1 MKDYNLIK
9 YIGKKIGYCKEDK
22 KANTVQINF
31 TYKDALFSVFYEFK
45 NKVAVKMTI
54 ALNQIYERYGKS
66 KYSSVKEFAKAYT
79 DKYSFFTTFHGDEIY
94 FLESDLRKNKVDN
107 VLSVGLANLQVF
119 TSITNEVLNQNLDTF
134 DEAETKEWYKSY
146 LKDEKLTAKKFTIGS
161 AITFGVSFILCII
174 FGSGNVAFIFFLLS
188 FVSFICL
195 VLFGGK
201 FLYYS
206 KKLK

>member
-9 YIGKKIGYCKEDK
+9 YIGKKIGYCHEDK
-22 KANTVQINF
+22 TTNTVQINF
-31 TYKDALFSVFYEFK
+31 TYKDAPFSVFYEFK

-54 ALNQIYERYGKS
+54 ALNQIYEKYGKS

-79 DKYSFFTTFHGDEIY
+79 DKYSFFTVYNGEEVY
-94 FLESDLRKNKVDN
+94 FLESDLRKNKVDK

-134 DEAETKEWYKSY
+134 DEAETKEWYRSY
-146 LKDEKLTAKKFTIGS
+146 LKDEKKTAKNFTIGS
-161 AITFGVSFILCII
+161 AVVFLVSFITSTIL
-174 FGSGNVAFIFFLLS
+174 GSGNIAFIFFFLS

-201 FLYYS
+201 LLYYS